1 MDNRKNPSH
10 LLSYS
15 VILIIRLLVYRRIQ
29 KLYNINKLFEMKPLD
44 LNNIQK
50 YLTKVLYGT
59 EWIIE
64 SLTPKYRGRDR
75 IGNWIY
81 KYLCNQCLTPL
92 ILGVRISTRA
102 RSTSS
107 CDKVCQWLATGW
119 WFSPDHLV
127 SSANKTD
134 RNDIAE
140 ILLKMVLS
148 TINQT
153 KIKKQI

>member
-29 KLYNINKLFEMKPLD
+29 KLYNINKLFKIKPLD

-59 EWIIE
+59 EWIIW

-75 IGNWIY
+75 MVIGFTSTYAIIAYHHCCCELESRPGRGLHHHVIKFVSDLQQVGGFLRIIWFP
-81 KYLCNQCLTPL
+81 PL
-92 ILGVRISTRA
+92 IKLT
-102 RSTSS
+102 
-107 CDKVCQWLATGW
+107 AT
-119 WFSPDHLV
+119 
-127 SSANKTD
+127 
-134 RNDIAE
+134 I
-140 ILLKMVLS
+140 
-148 TINQT
+148 
-153 KIKKQI
+153 